1 MDMLCVR
8 LGIYGIFSLVV
19 ISMVY
24 AAYPNGCQREC
35 TPVKAKARPR
45 AGDRLLWGH
54 LCAHDLLHIRCFLRE
69 QQPCVVEVHHTAR
82 LSHKSKVVFATT
94 ATPPLCQLLLVTL
107 LMF

>member
-1 MDMLCVR
+1 MY
-8 LGIYGIFSLVV
+8 I
-19 ISMVY
+19 
-24 AAYPNGCQREC
+24 
-35 TPVKAKARPR
+35 PVKAKARPR

-69 QQPCVVEVHHTAR
+69 QQPRVVEVHHRAR

-107 LMF
+107 LMFEHAWWCLLKLTAVLDGPHQLSKTAHVLL